1 MKPYRPA
8 EGRLKDESDALTARI
23 VALRQAG
30 RSWQKIADDVG
41 LSRAAV
47 WQRYRRWEAT
57 Q

>member
-8 EGRLKDESDALTARI
+8 TGHLKAESDALTARI
-23 VALRQAG
+23 VALRQDG
-30 RSWQKIADDVG
+30 RSWQQIADELG

-47 WQRYRRWEAT
+47 WQRYRRWRMS